1 MSALKQVF
9 VRGHYR
15 YELDLY
21 AGELERFA
29 AWLVGKGFS
38 IRTTQTHLFRVRH
51 VLRAVG
57 TEPGAALELKAL
69 RRAFRRLELRQ
80 WKYRHT
86 RSTYVRYLRA
96 TNNLVEWAP
105 APPDPLELLV
115 REFCQRLERR
125 RGLTRS
131 TVRGYHRSIA
141 DFLRRALPRSRSL
154 RGLSR
159 RSLERYIDARAAK
172 FAPRTSRCAIRA
184 IQTFLHDCYDRDLL
198 AERLDIIDLPRG
210 FVPERPPRALPWP
223 LVENL
228 LQSIDR
234 SRRTGSRDH
243 AILHL
248 MAYYGLRTGEL
259 TDLTLDSIN
268 WRTRTLA
275 VWRAKTRSTT
285 VLPLHDRSLQIIADY
300 LKSRRPQTDL
310 PYLFLTDC
318 APRTAMS
325 TSGIGRMFQRRLQQI
340 GLGTS
345 GYSAYSL
352 RHAFAMRLFQRGV
365 GMKAIGDLMGH
376 RNLISTS
383 VYLRLQSQALR
394 EVALPVPRRMPFA
407 EGRA

>member
-1 MSALKQVF
+1 MSALTQVF
-9 VRGHYR
+9 VRGHHR
-15 YELDLY
+15 YDLDLY
-21 AGELERFA
+21 AGDLERFA
-29 AWLVGKGFS
+29 SWLLDHGFS
-38 IRTTQTHLFRVRH
+38 IRTTQTHLFRVRQ
-51 VLRAVG
+51 VLRSVG
-57 TEPGAALELKAL
+57 AEPGATLELRAL

-86 RSTYVRYLRA
+86 RSTYLRYLRA
-96 TNNLVEWAP
+96 TNHLVEGAP
-105 APPDPLELLV
+105 APPDHLELLA
-115 REFCQRLERR
+115 REFCQRLEHR

-131 TVRGYHRSIA
+131 TVRGYYRSIA
-141 DFLRRALPRSRSL
+141 DFLRRSLPRSRSL
-154 RGLSR
+154 RDLSR
-159 RSLERYIDARAAK
+159 RSLGRYIDTCGPK
-172 FAPRTSRCAIRA
+172 FAPRTFRCAIRA
-184 IQTFLHDCYDRDLL
+184 IQAFLHDCYDRDLL
-198 AERLDIIDLPRG
+198 AERLDVIDLPRG
-210 FVPERPPRALPWP
+210 FVPERPPRAMPWP

-228 LQSIDR
+228 LESIDR
-234 SRRTGSRDH
+234 ARRTGSRDH

-268 WRTRTLA
+268 WRTRTLT

-300 LKSRRPQTDL
+300 LNSRRPRTDL

-325 TSGIGRMFQRRLQQI
+325 TSGIGRLFQRRLQQS

-345 GYSAYSL
+345 GYSPYSL
-352 RHAFAMRLFQRGV
+352 RHTFAMRLFQQGV

-376 RNLISTS
+376 RSLISTS
-383 VYLRLQSQALR
+383 VYLRLQSDALR
-394 EVALPVPRRMPFA
+394 EVALPVPRQVPVA

>member
-9 VRGHYR
+9 VRGHHR
-15 YELDLY
+15 YDLDLY
-21 AGELERFA
+21 ADDLERFA
-29 AWLVGKGFS
+29 AWLIGKGFS
-38 IRTTQTHLFRVRH
+38 VRTTQTHLFRVRH

-57 TEPGAALELKAL
+57 AEPAATPELSAL
-69 RRAFRRLELRQ
+69 RRSFRRLELRQ

-86 RSTYVRYLRA
+86 RSTYLRYLRG
-96 TNNLVEWAP
+96 TNNLVESAP
-105 APPDPLELLV
+105 APPDHLELLV

-131 TVRGYHRSIA
+131 TVRGYYRSIT
-141 DFLRRALPRSRSL
+141 DFLGRSLPHSRSL

-159 RSLERYIDARAAK
+159 RSLERYIDTRRPR
-172 FAPRTSRCAIRA
+172 FAPRTFRCAIGA
-184 IQTFLHDCYDRDLL
+184 IQAFLHDCYDRDLL

-223 LVENL
+223 LVEKL
-228 LQSIDR
+228 LDSIDLTW
-234 SRRTGSRDH
+234 RTGSRDH

-259 TDLTLDSIN
+259 TELTLDSID
-268 WRTRTLA
+268 WRIRTLT

-300 LKSRRPQTDL
+300 LNSRRPKTDL

-325 TSGIGRMFQRRLQQI
+325 TSGIGRVFQRRLQQI
-340 GLGTS
+340 GLGPS

-383 VYLRLQSQALR
+383 VYLRLQSEALR
-394 EVALPVPRRMPFA
+394 EVALPVPRQIPLA
-407 EGRA
+407 EDRA

>member
-9 VRGHYR
+9 VRGHHR
-15 YELDLY
+15 YDLDLY
-21 AGELERFA
+21 ADDLERFA
-29 AWLVGKGFS
+29 AWLIGKGFS
-38 IRTTQTHLFRVRH
+38 VRTTQTHLFRVRH

-57 TEPGAALELKAL
+57 AEPAATPELRAL
-69 RRAFRRLELRQ
+69 RRSFRRLELRQ

-86 RSTYVRYLRA
+86 RSTYLRYLRA
-96 TNNLVEWAP
+96 TNNLVESAP
-105 APPDPLELLV
+105 APPDHLELLV

-131 TVRGYHRSIA
+131 TARGYYRSIT
-141 DFLRRALPRSRSL
+141 DFLRRSLPHSRSL

-159 RSLERYIDARAAK
+159 RSLERYIDTRGPR
-172 FAPRTSRCAIRA
+172 FAPRTFRCAIGA
-184 IQTFLHDCYDRDLL
+184 IQAFLHDCYDRDLL
-198 AERLDIIDLPRG
+198 PERLDIIDLPRG

-223 LVENL
+223 LVEKL
-228 LQSIDR
+228 LDSIDR
-234 SRRTGSRDH
+234 TWRTGSRDH

-259 TDLTLDSIN
+259 TELTLDSID
-268 WRTRTLA
+268 WRTRTLT

-285 VLPLHDRSLQIIADY
+285 VLPLHDRSLQLIADY
-300 LKSRRPQTDL
+300 LNSRRPQTDL

-318 APRTAMS
+318 APRTALS

-340 GLGTS
+340 GLGPS

-383 VYLRLQSQALR
+383 VYLRLQSEALR
-394 EVALPVPRRMPFA
+394 EVALPVPRQIPLA
-407 EGRA
+407 EDGA

>member
-1 MSALKQVF
+1 
-9 VRGHYR
+9 
-15 YELDLY
+15 
-21 AGELERFA
+21 
-29 AWLVGKGFS
+29 
-38 IRTTQTHLFRVRH
+38 LFRVRQ
-51 VLRAVG
+51 VLRSVG
-57 TEPGAALELKAL
+57 AEPGATLELRVL
-69 RRAFRRLELRQ
+69 RRAFRRLELCH

-86 RSTYVRYLRA
+86 RSTYLRYLRA
-96 TNNLVEWAP
+96 TNHLVESAP
-105 APPDPLELLV
+105 APPDRLELLV
-115 REFCQRLERR
+115 REFCERLERR

-131 TVRGYHRSIA
+131 TVRGYYRSIA
-141 DFLRRALPRSRSL
+141 DFLRRSLPHSRSL
-154 RGLSR
+154 RDLSR
-159 RSLERYIDARAAK
+159 RSLESYIDTRRPK
-172 FAPRTSRCAIRA
+172 FAPRTFRCAIRA
-184 IQTFLHDCYDRDLL
+184 IQAFLHDCYDRDLL
-198 AERLDIIDLPRG
+198 AERLDVIDLPRG

-228 LQSIDR
+228 LESIDR
-234 SRRTGSRDH
+234 TRRTGSRDH

-268 WRTRTLA
+268 WPTRTLT

-285 VLPLHDRSLQIIADY
+285 ILPLHDRSLQIIADY

-318 APRTAMS
+318 APRAAMS
-325 TSGIGRMFQRRLQQI
+325 TSGIGCMFQRRLQET

-376 RNLISTS
+376 RNLVSTS
-383 VYLRLQSQALR
+383 VYLRLQSEALR
-394 EVALPVPRRMPFA
+394 EVALPVPRQIPLA